1 MISLRV
7 LGVRLLALASC
18 VSLGACESEAQR
30 RAEGSGSSG
39 PGVAATV
46 QLTPRALAVAGIQT
60 ESTRVATVPETF
72 ATTGEIEF
80 DPARVVAINA
90 PVGGRLRAFNRNVGD
105 HVEVGDTVVTI
116 ESPEFLA
123 GFVGVTAPRSG
134 VITAIGVA
142 PRQLV
147 TASQE
152 LYRIAS
158 VDRVWL
164 RVDLYGDR
172 SQAARPGRPVE
183 ATVPAI
189 PNQVFRGRIATVAPS
204 IEGATQA
211 AAARVPLD
219 NPGRRL
225 LPGMFA
231 SVRVATGDSV
241 RGLLIPRSAL
251 IYDGPRRLVMI
262 ARDSTFFPSVVQVGP
277 GLGDRVVVLRG
288 VSPGE
293 RVVTKGGYEL
303 YSAGYALTRGGEE
316 EEGEQ
321 DR

>member
-1 MISLRV
+1 MIGRPVRRV
-7 LGVRLLALASC
+7 GRLALACS
-18 VSLGACESEAQR
+18 VALGACEGEAQR
-30 RAEGSGSSG
+30 RAEGSGSSA
-39 PGVAATV
+39 PPAATV
-46 QLTPRALAVAGIQT
+46 LLTPRALAVAGIQT
-60 ESTRVATVPETF
+60 EPARVATVSETF

-90 PVGGRLRAFNRNVGD
+90 PVGGRLRPFGRSVGG
-105 HVEVGDTVVTI
+105 HVKVGDTVVTI

-123 GFVGVTAPRSG
+123 GSVAVTAPRSG
-134 VITAIGVA
+134 VITGIEAA
-142 PRQLV
+142 PQQLV
-147 TASQE
+147 TAGQA
-152 LYRIAS
+152 LLRIAS

-172 SQAARPGRPVE
+172 AQVARPGRPVE
-183 ATVPAI
+183 ATVPSV
-189 PNQVFRGRIATVAPS
+189 PDQVFRGRIATVAPS

-219 NPGRRL
+219 NPGWRL

-231 SVRVATGDSV
+231 SVRVTTGDSV
-241 RGLLIPRSAL
+241 RGLLIPRTAI

-262 ARDSTFFPSVVQVGP
+262 AGDSTFFPSAVEVGS
-277 GLGDRVVVLRG
+277 GVGNRVVVLRG

-316 EEGEQ
+316 EEEEQ
-321 DR
+321 R

>member
-1 MISLRV
+1 MISRPE
-7 LGVRLLALASC
+7 LGVRLLALAC
-18 VSLGACESEAQR
+18 CAALGACEGKAQR
-30 RAEGSGSSG
+30 RAEGSSA
-39 PGVAATV
+39 PAAATV

-60 ESTRVATVPETF
+60 ETTSVVTVPETF

-90 PVGGRLRAFNRNVGD
+90 PVGGRLHPFSHNVGD

-134 VITAIGVA
+134 VITGIGAA
-142 PRQLV
+142 PQQLV
-147 TASQE
+147 TAGQE
-152 LYRIAS
+152 LLRIAA

-164 RVDLYGDR
+164 LVDLYGDR
-172 SQAARPGRPVE
+172 VQAARPGRPVE
-183 ATVPAI
+183 ATVPAV
-189 PNQVFRGRIATVAPS
+189 PDRVFRGRITSVAPS
-204 IEGATQA
+204 VEGATQA

-219 NPGRRL
+219 NSGGRL

-231 SVRVATGDSV
+231 SVRVMTGDSV
-241 RGLLIPRSAL
+241 RGLLIPRTAL

-262 ARDSTFFPSVVQVGP
+262 ARESTFFPTAVQVGSVV
-277 GLGDRVVVLRG
+277 GDRVVVLRG

-293 RVVTKGGYEL
+293 RVVTKGGYQL
-303 YSAGYALTRGGEE
+303 YSAGYALTRGGDEEE
-316 EEGEQ
+316 EEG
-321 DR
+321 R

>member
-1 MISLRV
+1 LIPRPGR
-7 LGVRLLALASC
+7 GVALLALVCSLA
-18 VSLGACESEAQR
+18 LGACGSVAQR
-30 RAEGSGSSG
+30 PAKDSRSSA
-39 PGVAATV
+39 PAAAATV
-46 QLTPRALAVAGIQT
+46 LLTPRALAVAGIQT
-60 ESTRVATVPETF
+60 ESATVATVPETF

-90 PVGGRLRAFNRNVGD
+90 PVGGRLHSFGRSVGN
-105 HVEVGDTVVTI
+105 HVKVGDTVVTI

-123 GFVGVTAPRSG
+123 GFVAVTTPRSG
-134 VITAIGVA
+134 VITGIEAA
-142 PRQLV
+142 PQQLV
-147 TASQE
+147 TAGQE
-152 LYRIAS
+152 LLRIAS

-172 SQAARPGRPVE
+172 AQVARPGRHVE
-183 ATVPAI
+183 ATVPSL
-189 PNQVFRGRIATVAPS
+189 PDLVFRGRIATVAPS

-231 SVRVATGDSV
+231 SVRVTTGDSI
-241 RGLLIPRSAL
+241 RGLLIPRMAI

-262 ARDSTFFPSVVQVGP
+262 ARDSTFFPSAVQVGS
-277 GLGDRVVVLRG
+277 GVGDRVVVLRG

-316 EEGEQ
+316 EGEE

>member
-1 MISLRV
+1 MIPRPKR
-7 LGVRLLALASC
+7 GIELLAWTCFLALS
-18 VSLGACESEAQR
+18 ACGSEAQR
-30 RAEGSGSSG
+30 RPDDSKSPAPAAG
-39 PGVAATV
+39 ATV
-46 QLTPRALAVAGIQT
+46 LLTPRALAVAGIQT
-60 ESTRVATVPETF
+60 ESATVATVPETF

-90 PVGGRLRAFNRNVGD
+90 PVGGRLHSFGRVGD
-105 HVEVGDTVVTI
+105 RVEVEDTIITI
-116 ESPEFLA
+116 ESPEFLT
-123 GFVGVTAPRSG
+123 GFAAVTAPRSG
-134 VITAIGVA
+134 VITDVEAA
-142 PRQLV
+142 PQQLV
-147 TASQE
+147 TAGQE
-152 LYRIAS
+152 LLHIAS

-172 SQAARPGRPVE
+172 AQVARPGRPVE
-183 ATVPAI
+183 VTVPSV
-189 PNQVFRGRIATVAPS
+189 PDRVFRGRIATVAPS

-231 SVRVATGDSV
+231 SVRVTTGDSV
-241 RGLLIPRSAL
+241 RGLLIPRMAI

-262 ARDSTFFPSVVQVGP
+262 ARDSTFFPSAVQVGS
-277 GLGDRVVVLRG
+277 GVGDRVVVLRG

-293 RVVTKGGYEL
+293 RVVTQGGYEL

-316 EEGEQ
+316 EEEEE
-321 DR
+321 R

>member
-1 MISLRV
+1 MSRPV
-7 LGVRLLALASC
+7 ESVGLLALAC
-18 VSLGACESEAQR
+18 TLALAACESEAQR
-30 RAEGSGSSG
+30 RGEGSGPSA
-39 PGVAATV
+39 PAAAAIV

-60 ESTRVATVPETF
+60 ESTSVATVPETF

-80 DPARVVAINA
+80 DPARVIALNA
-90 PVGGRLRAFNRNVGD
+90 PVGGRLHPFSRNVGD

-123 GFVGVTAPRSG
+123 GFVAVTAPRSG
-134 VITAIGVA
+134 VITGIEAA
-142 PRQLV
+142 PQQLV
-147 TASQE
+147 TAGQA
-152 LYRIAS
+152 LLRIAS

-172 SQAARPGRPVE
+172 AQVARPGRPVE
-183 ATVPAI
+183 ATVPSV
-189 PNQVFRGRIATVAPS
+189 PDQVFRGRIATVAPS

-231 SVRVATGDSV
+231 SVRVTTGDSV
-241 RGLLIPRSAL
+241 RGLLIPRTAI

-262 ARDSTFFPSVVQVGP
+262 ARDSTFFPSAVQVGSEVD
-277 GLGDRVVVLRG
+277 DRVVVLRG

-316 EEGEQ
+316 EEA
-321 DR
+321 R

>member
-1 MISLRV
+1 MIRRPLHG
-7 LGVRLLALASC
+7 LKLLALACS
-18 VSLGACESEAQR
+18 VALGACESEAQR
-30 RAEGSGSSG
+30 RTEGSGAAASA
-39 PGVAATV
+39 PAATV
-46 QLTPRALAVAGIQT
+46 LLTPRSLAVAGIQT
-60 ESTRVATVPETF
+60 ESVSVATVPQSF

-80 DPARVVAINA
+80 DPARVVTINA
-90 PVGGRLRAFNRNVGD
+90 PVGGRLHPFNRNVGD
-105 HVEVGDTVVTI
+105 HVEIGDTVVKI

-134 VITAIGVA
+134 VITGVA
-142 PRQLV
+142 VAPQQLV
-147 TASQE
+147 TAGQE
-152 LYRIAS
+152 LLRLAS

-172 SQAARPGRPVE
+172 AQAARPGRPVE
-183 ATVPAI
+183 ATVPSV
-189 PNQVFRGRIATVAPS
+189 PDRVFRGRITTVAPS

-211 AAARVPLD
+211 AGARVPLD

-241 RGLLIPRSAL
+241 RGLLIPRAAL

-262 ARDSTFFPSVVQVGP
+262 AQDSTFFPSAVQVGP
-277 GLGDRVVVLRG
+277 EIGDRVVVLRG

-316 EEGEQ
+316 EEEEG
-321 DR
+321 R

>member
-1 MISLRV
+1 MTSRPAKNV
-7 LGVRLLALASC
+7 GLLALAC
-18 VSLGACESEAQR
+18 TLVVVACESEAER
-30 RAEGSGSSG
+30 RSGSSA
-39 PGVAATV
+39 PAAAAIV

-60 ESTRVATVPETF
+60 ESTSVATVPETF

-80 DPARVVAINA
+80 DPARVVALNA
-90 PVGGRLRAFNRNVGD
+90 PVGGRLHPFSRNVGD

-123 GFVGVTAPRSG
+123 GFVAVTAPRSG
-134 VITAIGVA
+134 VITGIEAA
-142 PRQLV
+142 PQQLV
-147 TASQE
+147 IAGQD
-152 LYRIAS
+152 LLRVAS

-172 SQAARPGRPVE
+172 AQVARPGRLVE
-183 ATVPAI
+183 ATVPAV
-189 PNQVFRGRIATVAPS
+189 PDQVFRGRIATVAPS
-204 IEGATQA
+204 VEGATQA

-219 NPGRRL
+219 NSGRRL

-241 RGLLIPRSAL
+241 RGLLIPRTAI

-262 ARDSTFFPSVVQVGP
+262 ARDSTFFPSAVQVGS
-277 GLGDRVVVLRG
+277 GVGDRVVVLRG

-316 EEGEQ
+316 EEEE
-321 DR
+321 R

>member
-1 MISLRV
+1 MMPRPV
-7 LGVRLLALASC
+7 EGVGLLAIACCLALA
-18 VSLGACESEAQR
+18 ACESEAQR
-30 RAEGSGSSG
+30 GGESSG
-39 PGVAATV
+39 PSTPVTAAIV

-60 ESTRVATVPETF
+60 ESTSVATVPETF
-72 ATTGEIEF
+72 STTGEIEF
-80 DPARVVAINA
+80 DPARVLALNA
-90 PVGGRLRAFNRNVGD
+90 PVGGRLRPFSRNVGD
-105 HVEVGDTVVTI
+105 HVEVRDTVATI

-123 GFVGVTAPRSG
+123 GFVAVTAPRSG
-134 VITAIGVA
+134 VITAIEAA
-142 PRQLV
+142 PQQLV
-147 TASQE
+147 TAGQA
-152 LYRIAS
+152 LLRIAS

-172 SQAARPGRPVE
+172 AQVARPGRPVE
-183 ATVPAI
+183 ATVPSV
-189 PNQVFRGRIATVAPS
+189 PDQVFRGRIATVAPS

-231 SVRVATGDSV
+231 SVRVTTGDSV
-241 RGLLIPRSAL
+241 RGLLIPRTAI

-262 ARDSTFFPSVVQVGP
+262 ARDSTFFPSVVQVGS
-277 GLGDRVVVLRG
+277 GVGDRVVVLRG

-303 YSAGYALTRGGEE
+303 YSAGYALTRDGEE
-316 EEGEQ
+316 EE
-321 DR
+321 R

>member
-1 MISLRV
+1 MSRPV
-7 LGVRLLALASC
+7 ESVGLLALAC
-18 VSLGACESEAQR
+18 TLALAACESEAQR
-30 RAEGSGSSG
+30 RGEGSGPSA
-39 PGVAATV
+39 PAAAAIV

-60 ESTRVATVPETF
+60 ESTSVATVPEAF

-80 DPARVVAINA
+80 DPARVIALNA
-90 PVGGRLRAFNRNVGD
+90 PIGGRLHPFSRNVGD

-123 GFVGVTAPRSG
+123 GFVAVVAPRSG
-134 VITAIGVA
+134 VITGIEAA

-147 TASQE
+147 IACQE
-152 LYRIAS
+152 LLRIAS

-172 SQAARPGRPVE
+172 AQVARPGRLVQ
-183 ATVPAI
+183 ATVPAV
-189 PNQVFRGRIATVAPS
+189 PDQVFRGRIATVAPS
-204 IEGATQA
+204 VEGATQA
-211 AAARVPLD
+211 VAARVPLD

-241 RGLLIPRSAL
+241 RGLLIPRTAI

-262 ARDSTFFPSVVQVGP
+262 ARDSTFFPAAVQVGSSV
-277 GLGDRVVVLRG
+277 GDRVVVLRG

-293 RVVTKGGYEL
+293 RVVSKGGYEL

-316 EEGEQ
+316 EEEE
-321 DR
+321 R

>member
-1 MISLRV
+1 MMSRPVEIV
-7 LGVRLLALASC
+7 GLLALAC
-18 VSLGACESEAQR
+18 SLALAACEGEAQR
-30 RAEGSGSSG
+30 RGEGSGASA
-39 PGVAATV
+39 PAAAATV
-46 QLTPRALAVAGIQT
+46 QLTPRALALAGIQT
-60 ESTRVATVPETF
+60 ESTSVATVPETF
-72 ATTGEIEF
+72 STTGEIEF
-80 DPARVVAINA
+80 DPARVVALNA
-90 PVGGRLRAFNRNVGD
+90 PVGGRLRPFSRNVGD
-105 HVEVGDTVVTI
+105 HVEVGDTVIAI

-123 GFVGVTAPRSG
+123 GFVAVTAPRSG
-134 VITAIGVA
+134 VITGIEAA
-142 PRQLV
+142 PQQLV
-147 TASQE
+147 TAGQA
-152 LYRIAS
+152 LLRIAS

-172 SQAARPGRPVE
+172 AQVARPGRPVE
-183 ATVPAI
+183 ATVLSVPDH
-189 PNQVFRGRIATVAPS
+189 VFRGRIATVAPS

-241 RGLLIPRSAL
+241 RGLLIPRTAI

-262 ARDSTFFPSVVQVGP
+262 ARDSTFFPSAVQVGS
-277 GLGDRVVVLRG
+277 GVGDRVVVLRG

-316 EEGEQ
+316 EEE
-321 DR
+321 R

>member
-1 MISLRV
+1 MICR
-7 LGVRLLALASC
+7 GVAGMSLLAFACCAAMS
-18 VSLGACESEAQR
+18 ACESEAQR
-30 RAEGSGSSG
+30 HTEGSSA
-39 PGVAATV
+39 PPAAATV
-46 QLTPRALAVAGIQT
+46 QLTARALTVAGIQT

-72 ATTGEIEF
+72 ATTGELEF

-90 PVGGRLRAFNRNVGD
+90 PVGGRLHPFNHSVGD
-105 HVEVGDTVVTI
+105 HVEVGDTLVTI
-116 ESPEFLA
+116 ESPEFLTGYVA
-123 GFVGVTAPRSG
+123 ITAPRSG
-134 VITAIGVA
+134 VITGIEAA
-142 PRQLV
+142 PQQLL
-147 TASQE
+147 TAGQE
-152 LYRIAS
+152 LLRIAS

-172 SQAARPGRPVE
+172 AQVARPGRSVE
-183 ATVPAI
+183 ATVPAV
-189 PNQVFRGRIATVAPS
+189 PDQVFRGRIATVAPS

-241 RGLLIPRSAL
+241 RGLLIPRTAL

-262 ARDSTFFPSVVQVGP
+262 ALDSTFFPSAVQVGS
-277 GLGDRVVVLRG
+277 GVGDRVVVLRG
-288 VSPGE
+288 VLPGE

-303 YSAGYALTRGGEE
+303 YSAGYALTRGDDEE
-316 EEGEQ
+316 EEEE
-321 DR
+321 R

>member
-1 MISLRV
+1 MMSRPV
-7 LGVRLLALASC
+7 ESVGLLALAC
-18 VSLGACESEAQR
+18 SLTLAACEGEAQR
-30 RAEGSGSSG
+30 RGEGSGSSA
-39 PGVAATV
+39 PAAAATV

-60 ESTRVATVPETF
+60 ESTSVATVPETF
-72 ATTGEIEF
+72 STTGEIEF
-80 DPARVVAINA
+80 DPARVVALNA
-90 PVGGRLRAFNRNVGD
+90 PVGGRLRPFSRNVGD
-105 HVEVGDTVVTI
+105 HVEVGDTVIAI

-123 GFVGVTAPRSG
+123 GFVAVTAPRSG
-134 VITAIGVA
+134 VITGIDAA
-142 PRQLV
+142 PQQLV
-147 TASQE
+147 TAGQA
-152 LYRIAS
+152 LLRIAS

-172 SQAARPGRPVE
+172 AQVARPGRPVE
-183 ATVPAI
+183 ATVPSV
-189 PNQVFRGRIATVAPS
+189 PDHVFRGRIATVAPS

-241 RGLLIPRSAL
+241 RGLLIPRTAI

-262 ARDSTFFPSVVQVGP
+262 ARDSTFFPSAVQVGS
-277 GLGDRVVVLRG
+277 GVGDRVVVLRG

-303 YSAGYALTRGGEE
+303 YSSGYALTRGGEE
-316 EEGEQ
+316 EEEE
-321 DR
+321 R

>member
-1 MISLRV
+1 VIFRSGQ
-7 LGVRLLALASC
+7 GVGLLALACSLG
-18 VSLGACESEAQR
+18 LGACESEAQR
-30 RAEGSGSSG
+30 RAEESRSST
-39 PGVAATV
+39 PAAAATV
-46 QLTPRALAVAGIQT
+46 LLTPRALAVAGIQT
-60 ESTRVATVPETF
+60 EPATVATVSETF

-90 PVGGRLRAFNRNVGD
+90 PVGGRLHPFNRNVGD
-105 HVEVGDTVVTI
+105 HVEVGDTLVNI
-116 ESPEFLA
+116 ESPEFLT
-123 GFVGVTAPRSG
+123 GFVAVTAPRSG
-134 VITAIGVA
+134 VITGLVVA
-142 PRQLV
+142 PQQLV
-147 TASQE
+147 TAGQE
-152 LYRIAS
+152 LLRLAS

-172 SQAARPGRPVE
+172 VQAARPGRNVE
-183 ATVPAI
+183 VTIPSVPDR
-189 PNQVFRGRIATVAPS
+189 VFRGRISTVAPS

-219 NPGRRL
+219 NPGRHL

-241 RGLLIPRSAL
+241 RGLLIPRAAI

-262 ARDSTFFPSVVQVGP
+262 ARESTFFPSAVQVGS
-277 GLGDRVVVLRG
+277 GVGDRVVVLRG

-316 EEGEQ
+316 EEEE
-321 DR
+321 R